1 MRSDHEETH
10 GRETSFGFFPH
21 MTLLLR
27 EKLPSGGPE
36 LFSIPSGFV
45 CSSLLEPQR
54 LLWHSARASQLKP

>member
-1 MRSDHEETH
+1 VRSDHEETH
-10 GRETSFGFFPH
+10 GRETSFGLFPH

-36 LFSIPSGFV
+36 L
-45 CSSLLEPQR
+45 QR